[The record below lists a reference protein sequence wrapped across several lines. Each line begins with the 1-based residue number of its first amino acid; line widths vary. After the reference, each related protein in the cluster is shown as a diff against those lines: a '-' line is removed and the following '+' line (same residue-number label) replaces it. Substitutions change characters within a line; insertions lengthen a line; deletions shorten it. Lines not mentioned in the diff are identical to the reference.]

1 MARVYL
7 LIKTESGMEE
17 KVYEALKDLDYV
29 SKIDIVTG
37 PYDVIAIFEAD
48 SLGKIEDYILNK
60 VRKTDGIRETTTLI
74 ALTA

>member
-1 MARVYL
+1 LARVYL

-17 KVYEALKDLDYV
+17 KVYQALKGLDYV
-29 SKIDIVTG
+29 SRVDIVTG

-48 SLGKIEDYILNK
+48 SLSKIEDYILNK
-60 VRKTDGIRETTTLI
+60 VRKSEGIRETTTLI

>member
-7 LIKTESGMEE
+7 LIKTESGMEN
-17 KVYEALKDLDYV
+17 KVYEELKKLDYIKAV
-29 SKIDIVTG
+29 DIVTG
-37 PYDVIAIFEAD
+37 PFDVVAVFEAD

-60 VRKTDGIRETTTLI
+60 VRKTEGIRETTTLI